1 MKEQEKKLLTVSEV
15 AAYLSIKEKTVYAK
29 VAAGDIPHYKIN
41 HLIRFRLNE
50 IDVWLGGC
58 RQDKKSEAGE
68 QKTRGKRRKT
78 SGRTNDHFDKI
89 VAKIIDVET
98 DKYYSPDHG
107 KSDRIEGLRKEVNN
121 GSI

>member
-58 RQDKKSEAGE
+58 RRDKKSEAE
-68 QKTRGKRRKT
+68 QQKTRGKRRKA
-78 SGRTNDHFDKI
+78 SGRANDHFDKI

-98 DKYYSPDHG
+98 EKYYSPDYG
-107 KSDRIEGLRKEVNN
+107 KSDQSKGLRKEVNN